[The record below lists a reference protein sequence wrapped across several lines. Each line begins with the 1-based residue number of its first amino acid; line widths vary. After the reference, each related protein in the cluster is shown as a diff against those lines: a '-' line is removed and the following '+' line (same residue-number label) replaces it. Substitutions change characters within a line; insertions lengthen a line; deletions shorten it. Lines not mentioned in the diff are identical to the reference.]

1 LRGFFLNR
9 FLDLFKDW
17 LSNGCKRFFC
27 HDRFL
32 WSGCWSRRFRYYS
45 RLLNGF
51 LNLLFNL
58 DRFILNNFK
67 GSF

>member
-1 LRGFFLNR
+1 MRGFCFNLNR
-9 FLDLFKDW
+9 LGLFKDW
-17 LSNGCKRFFC
+17 LSNSCKRFFC
-27 HDRFL
+27 HDKFL
-32 WSGCWSRRFRYYS
+32 WSRCWS

-58 DRFILNNFK
+58 DGFILNNFK